1 MYQAAP
7 EYGCVCQ
14 SREPYEVLYTRWM
27 PYDDVLRLKLVE
39 EMVEVYY
46 NSNQFGKTLRA
57 IEKLFDNPF
66 ALYEALGAFYDK
78 KGVYGY
84 FAYQDPPIRDFT
96 GIPAGICR

>member
-14 SREPYEVLYTRWM
+14 SREPYEVLYTRWL

-57 IEKLFDNPF
+57 IENYLT
-66 ALYEALGAFYDK
+66 
-78 KGVYGY
+78 
-84 FAYQDPPIRDFT
+84 IRLRCMKPW
-96 GIPAGICR
+96 GIL

>member
-1 MYQAAP
+1 M
-7 EYGCVCQ
+7 
-14 SREPYEVLYTRWM
+14 LYTRWL

-78 KGVYGY
+78 KGYM
-84 FAYQDPPIRDFT
+84 DISHTRIRRYEILQEFL
-96 GIPAGICR
+96 RNM

>member
-1 MYQAAP
+1 M
-7 EYGCVCQ
+7 
-14 SREPYEVLYTRWM
+14 LYTRWL

-66 ALYEALGAFYDK
+66 ALYEALGVFYDK
-78 KGVYGY
+78 KGYMNISHTR
-84 FAYQDPPIRDFT
+84 IRRYEILA
-96 GIPAGICR
+96 GIPAGICRGRADGILPPADDL